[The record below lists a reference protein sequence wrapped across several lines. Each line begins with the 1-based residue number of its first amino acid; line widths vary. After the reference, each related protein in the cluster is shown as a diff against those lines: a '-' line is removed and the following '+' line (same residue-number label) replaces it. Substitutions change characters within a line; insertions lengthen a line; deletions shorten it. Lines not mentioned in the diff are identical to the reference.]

1 MRNAIGATAVLVAVT
16 ILSAC
21 YDNPTAPMRPRP
33 PAPLMSVSGPIGTHP
48 ITVPPLNDIATH
60 GAVRDEDTGLYLPDN
75 STSIIRV
82 TGTITLA
89 LNSGYF
95 PGGNATGDSQ
105 HPIAGQV
112 VPPTGTI
119 RNGVQKQEL
128 MVTYHLKGETFTPS
142 LTPDPSD
149 STVYSFTYRTTQ
161 GGELLVSR
169 SGVSDWQTCITNTYP
184 PGLPPDCHTPTG
196 TVGSYTVASYKMTGT
211 QTISAERL
219 DDDVT
224 LTAVASTG
232 AKGRSVTFTAIP
244 LAPGGGVWSWA
255 WTPDSTPGETVAC
268 SSAVNPCVNKVY
280 EPGTM
285 FVNYYVTSIGLVRHA
300 KAHVSAVDCPTN
312 DSLLDRPDFR
322 KLFKQIYDSSGP
334 TLPFTQRREY
344 GGWLYLNPTTD
355 TLIYKPWPTNGA
367 SPCSIN
373 PAPYDTTISPAWLV
387 AAPHSHPVDSGTV
400 VPPAVCPQAPLGGI
414 VGRGPS
420 NPDDNLAQS
429 QLLPVYAV
437 DSKTIYRTTGPGL
450 HTEWPRVSACTIF

>member
-149 STVYSFTYRTTQ
+149 STVYSFTVMVQQKSNFRT
-161 GGELLVSR
+161 
-169 SGVSDWQTCITNTYP
+169 D
-184 PGLPPDCHTPTG
+184 
-196 TVGSYTVASYKMTGT
+196 
-211 QTISAERL
+211 
-219 DDDVT
+219 
-224 LTAVASTG
+224 
-232 AKGRSVTFTAIP
+232 
-244 LAPGGGVWSWA
+244 
-255 WTPDSTPGETVAC
+255 
-268 SSAVNPCVNKVY
+268 
-280 EPGTM
+280 
-285 FVNYYVTSIGLVRHA
+285 
-300 KAHVSAVDCPTN
+300 
-312 DSLLDRPDFR
+312 
-322 KLFKQIYDSSGP
+322 
-334 TLPFTQRREY
+334 
-344 GGWLYLNPTTD
+344 
-355 TLIYKPWPTNGA
+355 
-367 SPCSIN
+367 
-373 PAPYDTTISPAWLV
+373 
-387 AAPHSHPVDSGTV
+387 
-400 VPPAVCPQAPLGGI
+400 
-414 VGRGPS
+414 
-420 NPDDNLAQS
+420 
-429 QLLPVYAV
+429 
-437 DSKTIYRTTGPGL
+437 
-450 HTEWPRVSACTIF
+450 